1 MTNKQD
7 KIDKL
12 LQSIPKPTL
21 QLGKKR
27 KMYEKIISPKE
38 AFTDKVLV
46 LLLSLIFIYLGF
58 TLLANIVSVFI
69 IDPIYNLLNLL
80 PIGNFNNAYQLVTAL
95 IFLVVIVIGSYVLA
109 GKVSDYITFTFRKS
123 FRLKLLLTIVMAF
136 LISHKFMAPYF
147 YTDNYLKNRA
157 EQLIEL
163 RYEMYDGDRTEEEL
177 KKLAKKVYINSGSHV
192 IFQLEHYQQNKKLFR
207 VEGIGL
213 ERRYGTYFYRVAVT
227 ESSIVNGEEKIE
239 THYYTYTFQSERGRF
254 YMNGYSMN

>member
-1 MTNKQD
+1 MTNNQD

-38 AFTDKVLV
+38 ALTDKVLV

-58 TLLANIVSVFI
+58 TLLANIVYVLI
-69 IDPIYNLLNLL
+69 LDPIYNLLSLL
-80 PIGNFNNAYQLVTAL
+80 PIGDFNKAYELVTAFIFL
-95 IFLVVIVIGSYVLA
+95 IFIVIGSYALA
-109 GKVSDYITFTFRKS
+109 GKVSEYITFTFRKS
-123 FRLKLLLTIVMAF
+123 FWLKLLLTVVMAF

-163 RYEMYDGDRTEEEL
+163 RYEMYDADRTGDEL
-177 KKLAKKVYINSGSHV
+177 QKLAKKVYVNSGAHV
-192 IFQLEHYQQNKKLFR
+192 IFQIEHYQQDKKLIS
-207 VEGIGL
+207 VEGLGL
-213 ERRYGTYFYRVAVT
+213 ERRYGAYYYRVSVT
-227 ESSIVNGEEKIE
+227 ESSIVNGKEKIV
-239 THYYTYTFQSERGRF
+239 TNYYSYIFERERGRF
-254 YMNGYSMN
+254 YMNGFSMN